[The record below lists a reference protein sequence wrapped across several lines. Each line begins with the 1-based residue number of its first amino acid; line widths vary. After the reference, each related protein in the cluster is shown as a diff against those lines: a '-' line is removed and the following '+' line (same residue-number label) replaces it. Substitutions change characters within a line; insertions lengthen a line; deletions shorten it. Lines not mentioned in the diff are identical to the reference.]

1 MAPRY
6 FSRERSS
13 PSRLRRNRVVTHF
26 RTRAFATFAGAVA
39 LTMLAAACSSS
50 KGTSGTTPAAQQ
62 VTAGW
67 QGLNPGTG
75 APQRGGTLNMVGI
88 SDVDYMDYDVGYYT
102 TDYQVSRL
110 TVRQL
115 YSWPATPGHNTIASP
130 DLATALP
137 VVSDNGLKQT
147 VTVRSGVM
155 WNTSPARAVTAADVV
170 RGIKRAC
177 NPSPVSFGGM
187 ADFEATIEGL
197 SAFCAGYPEKS
208 ATDAAVMKQY
218 IESHNVSGITTSG
231 DSITFTLTKPAPWL
245 VGAMTLAPFSAVPIE
260 AENALPGTPGVY
272 NHMYSDGPYQQV
284 SYTPKKSIKF
294 TRNPVW
300 QQSSDP
306 LRKAYVNAINV
317 DETGNQTT
325 IFQQMPTGSPSLG
338 MSFDA
343 LTPPADTPNLL
354 NEIKSGGHN
363 VNLGATFSSNPYL
376 VFNTVSPNN
385 GTALSKVDVRQALSY
400 GIQRSQLQKVLGGPI
415 VNPPLTH
422 VLPTGIDGSQGVP
435 AGYNPYPYDQAKAKS
450 MLSAAGYTA
459 SHPLQIKF
467 LYRSDS
473 QGSTAIFNNV
483 SSQLNALGVV
493 KVTGVPTNQSD
504 FYGKYL
510 YVPNSKSAP
519 SPAYKGTWDMASA
532 GWGPD
537 WFGNSAVS
545 FFNPLYSSPGGFPA
559 NGGSNFGYFSST
571 AVNNL
576 INQAL
581 SQPTEPEA
589 DKIWAQADMQVMK
602 EAAIYPITSVL
613 QLAEHAPYVHNAVY
627 MTQWQ
632 NFDPANVW
640 LSTPGSS

>member
-1 MAPRY
+1 
-6 FSRERSS
+6 
-13 PSRLRRNRVVTHF
+13 
-26 RTRAFATFAGAVA
+26 
-39 LTMLAAACSSS
+39 MLAAACSSS
-50 KGTSGTTPAAQQ
+50 STSGSGSNTTGPQQ
-62 VTAGW
+62 LTAGW

-115 YSWPATPGHNTIASP
+115 YGWPATPGHNTVASP

-147 VTVRSGVM
+147 VTLRSGVM
-155 WNTSPARAVTAADVV
+155 WNTNPPRPVTVADVV

-187 ADFEATIEGL
+187 ADFIDTIKGL
-197 SAFCAGYPEKS
+197 SAFCSGYPEKA
-208 ATDAAVMKQY
+208 ATDAAALKQY
-218 IESHNVSGITTSG
+218 VEGHNVSGITTSG
-231 DSITFTLTKPAPWL
+231 NTITFELTQPAPWL
-245 VGAMTLAPFSAVPIE
+245 VGAMTLTPFSAVPIE

-284 SYTPKKSIKF
+284 SYTPKKEIKF
-294 TRNPVW
+294 TRNPQW
-300 QQSSDP
+300 KASTDP
-306 LRKAYVNAINV
+306 LRKAYVDAINV

-325 IFQQMPTGSPSLG
+325 IYQQMPTGSPSLG

-343 LTPPADTPNLL
+343 LVPPADTPNLL
-354 NEIKSGGHN
+354 NEIKSGSHN
-363 VNLGATFSSNPYL
+363 VNLGATYSSNPYL

-385 GTALSKVDVRQALSY
+385 GTALGKADVRQALSY
-400 GIQRSQLQKVLGGPI
+400 GIERSQLQKVLGGPI

-422 VLPTGIDGSQGVP
+422 ILPTGIDGSQGVP
-435 AGYNPYPYDQAKAKS
+435 ANYNPYPYDQAKAKS
-450 MLSAAGYTA
+450 MLASAGYSA
-459 SHPLQIKF
+459 SKPLQIKF

-473 QGSTAIFNNV
+473 QGSTSIFNNV
-483 SSQLNALGVV
+483 SSQLNALGSV
-493 KVTGVPTNQSD
+493 KVTGVTTNQSD

-510 YVPNSKSAP
+510 YVPNTKSAP

-537 WFGNSAVS
+537 WYGNAAVS

-576 INQAL
+576 IKQAL

-589 DKIWAQADMQVMK
+589 DKFWAQADMQVMK

-613 QLAEHAPYVHNAVY
+613 QLATHAPYVHNAVY

-640 LSTPGSS
+640 LSQPGSS

>member
-1 MAPRY
+1 
-6 FSRERSS
+6 
-13 PSRLRRNRVVTHF
+13 VVRHF
-26 RTRAFATFAGAVA
+26 RTRTYAAVAGAVT

-50 KGTSGTTPAAQQ
+50 STSGSHNTGPQQ
-62 VTAGW
+62 LTAGW

-102 TDYQVSRL
+102 TDFQVSRL

-115 YSWPATPGHNTIASP
+115 YSWPAIPGHNTVASP

-137 VVSDNGLKQT
+137 VISNNGLKET
-147 VTVRSGVM
+147 VTIRSGVM
-155 WNTSPARAVTAADVV
+155 WNTSPPRAVTAADVV

-197 SAFCAGYPEKS
+197 SSFCTGYPSAAATNAAALKS
-208 ATDAAVMKQY
+208 YV
-218 IESHNVSGITTSG
+218 EGHNVSGITTAG
-231 DSITFTLTKPAPWL
+231 NTITFTLTKPAPWL
-245 VGAMTLAPFSAVPIE
+245 VGAMTLSPFSAVPIE

-284 SYTPKKSIKF
+284 SYTPKKEIKF

-300 QQSSDP
+300 NASTDP
-306 LRKAYVNAINV
+306 LRKAYVDAINV

-325 IFQQMPTGSPSLG
+325 IYQQMPTGSPSLG

-343 LTPPADTPNLL
+343 LVPPADTPNLL
-354 NEIKSGGHN
+354 NQIKSGSHN
-363 VNLGATFSSNPYL
+363 VNLGATYSSNPYL
-376 VFNTVSPNN
+376 VFNTVSPNDGN
-385 GTALSKVDVRQALSY
+385 ALAKAEVRQALSY
-400 GIQRSQLQKVLGGPI
+400 GIERSQLQKVLGGAI
-415 VNPPLTH
+415 VNPALTH
-422 VLPTGIDGSQGVP
+422 ILPTGIDGSQGVP
-435 AGYNPYPYDQAKAKS
+435 GNYNPYPYDQAKAKS
-450 MLSAAGYTA
+450 MLTAAGFTA

-483 SSQLNALGVV
+483 VTQLGALASV
-493 KVTGVPTNQSD
+493 KVTGVPTNTSD

-510 YVPNSKSAP
+510 QVPNSSGSP

-537 WFGNSAVS
+537 WYGNSAVS
-545 FFNPLYSSPGGFPA
+545 FFNPLFSSPGGFPA
-559 NGGSNFGYFSST
+559 NGGSNFGYFQST
-571 AVNNL
+571 TVDNL

-581 SQPTEPEA
+581 SQTTEDQA
-589 DKIWAQADMQVMK
+589 DKFWAQADQAVMQG
-602 EAAIYPITSVL
+602 AAIYPITSQL
-613 QLAEHAPYVHNAVY
+613 QLMTHAPYVHNAVF

-640 LSTPGSS
+640 LSQPGSS

>member
-1 MAPRY
+1 
-6 FSRERSS
+6 
-13 PSRLRRNRVVTHF
+13 
-26 RTRAFATFAGAVA
+26 
-39 LTMLAAACSSS
+39 
-50 KGTSGTTPAAQQ
+50 
-62 VTAGW
+62 
-67 QGLNPGTG
+67 
-75 APQRGGTLNMVGI
+75 MVGI

-115 YSWPATPGHNTIASP
+115 YGWPATPGHNTVASP

-147 VTVRSGVM
+147 VTLRSGVM
-155 WNTSPARAVTAADVV
+155 WNTNPARAVTAADVV

-187 ADFEATIEGL
+187 ADFIDTIQGL
-197 SAFCAGYPEKS
+197 AAFCAGYPEAS
-208 ATDAAVMKQY
+208 ATNAAVMKKY
-218 IESHNVSGITTSG
+218 IEGHNVSGITTSG
-231 DSITFTLTKPAPWL
+231 NTITFTLTQPAPWL
-245 VGAMTLAPFSAVPIE
+245 VGAMTLTPFSAVPIE
-260 AENALPGTPGVY
+260 AEDALPGTPGVY

-284 SYTPKKSIKF
+284 SYTPKKEIKF

-300 QQSSDP
+300 QASSDP

-325 IFQQMPTGSPSLG
+325 IYQQMPTGSPSLG

-343 LTPPADTPNLL
+343 LAPPADTPNLL

-363 VNLGATFSSNPYL
+363 VNLGATYSSNPYL

-385 GTALSKVDVRQALSY
+385 GDALGKADVRQALSY
-400 GIQRSQLQKVLGGPI
+400 GIQRTQLQKVLGGPI
-415 VNPPLTH
+415 VNPALTH
-422 VLPTGIDGSQGVP
+422 ILPTGIDGSQGVP
-435 AGYNPYPYDQAKAKS
+435 ANYNPYAYDQAKAKS
-450 MLSAAGYTA
+450 MLASAGYSA
-459 SHPLQIKF
+459 SKPLQIKF

-473 QGSTAIFNNV
+473 QGSTSIFNNV
-483 SSQLNALGVV
+483 SSQLNALGAV

-510 YVPNSKSAP
+510 YVPNTKSAP

-571 AVNNL
+571 TVNNM
-576 INQAL
+576 IKQAL
-581 SQPTEPEA
+581 SQPTEAEA

-602 EAAIYPITSVL
+602 EAAIYPITSGL
-613 QLAEHAPYVHNAVY
+613 QLASHAPYVHNAVY

-640 LSTPGSS
+640 LSQPGSS